1 MARVVSCR
9 YMRISCSEDDHP
21 LFRRYYA
28 SLHEDPLWP
37 MNLANGEAMD
47 EKNEHRLQPEKSLTA
62 GDAPVHGHPE
72 GDAARLDSRRQR
84 RRVEADLQGTRSQ
97 PGTLTWLY
105 SLTMNHQGFHSFL
118 TDDLAIMAAALDVI
132 CLPSTWPPVPSLQLL
147 ISIRLVFFPRR
158 REEMEIDSVGW
169 ASAEPSTRTNEEI
182 HANTYRFQQGQEE
195 KQQKQLAAIN
205 CGFREKGQHLLILW
219 RFLQSHSLRDLK
231 FTEAASTQLQER
243 FLLLISDVYDAL
255 GGVLHEVLAESG
267 SFTRGNQHAS
277 IPTLVDEV
285 LSLVYIQP
293 RFRHLRVG
301 FVALLMDQRP
311 AGSLSDTLNCAFQAF
326 TALTREGMIAS
337 VTRYR
342 NSRRLGVND
351 LIWNQRWLLGPGSV
365 QLLNYYRFPKDDRHE
380 MRLVDAMQLIS
391 EFGCLDFTVEDDASG
406 LSVRSAVSMSASACI
421 TLVLDGKLRVFR
433 VLPSGISSMI
443 ATTGGWS
450 IGDYTAAFAEDGRS
464 LEVNLFSFAES
475 TSNGFTIGDA
485 QSINLRRSASDGIV
499 KLRRVSLLIRLEQ
512 EFNIE
517 VTGSTVQRDLF
528 AFVTEPCTDQRY
540 RYR

>member
-28 SLHEDPLWP
+28 RSNRER
-37 MNLANGEAMD
+37 GV
-47 EKNEHRLQPEKSLTA
+47 KITTRRSRLTA
-62 GDAPVHGHPE
+62 GATDTRKATQSVWIRADRGGESKQTYKNGVLFVLNNHRFPKW
-72 GDAARLDSRRQR
+72 LYSYDSSVTRTKREMTHHLVVYICQ
-84 RRVEADLQGTRSQ
+84 LTGTRSQ
-97 PGTLTWLY
+97 PRDIDVAVLARHE
-105 SLTMNHQGFHSFL
+105 SPGFS
-118 TDDLAIMAAALDVI
+118 
-132 CLPSTWPPVPSLQLL
+132 L
-147 ISIRLVFFPRR
+147 ISYRR
-158 REEMEIDSVGW
+158 SGNNGSDAGCDLPAIDV
-169 ASAEPSTRTNEEI
+169 ASST
-182 HANTYRFQQGQEE
+182 
-195 KQQKQLAAIN
+195 
-205 CGFREKGQHLLILW
+205 
-219 RFLQSHSLRDLK
+219 K
-231 FTEAASTQLQER
+231 FTA
-243 FLLLISDVYDAL
+243 
-255 GGVLHEVLAESG
+255 
-267 SFTRGNQHAS
+267 
-277 IPTLVDEV
+277 VDFD
-285 LSLVYIQP
+285 S
-293 RFRHLRVG
+293 
-301 FVALLMDQRP
+301 
-311 AGSLSDTLNCAFQAF
+311 
-326 TALTREGMIAS
+326 
-337 VTRYR
+337 
-342 NSRRLGVND
+342 
-351 LIWNQRWLLGPGSV
+351 PG
-365 QLLNYYRFPKDDRHE
+365 FPKDDRHE

-485 QSINLRRSASDGIV
+485 QPINLRRSASDGIV

-528 AFVTEPCTDQRY
+528 AFAHGTVHRSTLSIPINECRNGFKLSERSAVDRAATWSEVEWAALWEWKAVYITLSRAFS
-540 RYR
+540 

>member
-28 SLHEDPLWP
+28 RSNRER
-37 MNLANGEAMD
+37 GV
-47 EKNEHRLQPEKSLTA
+47 KITTRRSRLTA
-62 GDAPVHGHPE
+62 GATDTRKATQSVWIRADRE
-72 GDAARLDSRRQR
+72 GESKQTYKSL
-84 RRVEADLQGTRSQ
+84 
-97 PGTLTWLY
+97 LT
-105 SLTMNHQGFHSFL
+105 SSDF
-118 TDDLAIMAAALDVI
+118 
-132 CLPSTWPPVPSLQLL
+132 
-147 ISIRLVFFPRR
+147 R
-158 REEMEIDSVGW
+158 
-169 ASAEPSTRTNEEI
+169 NEDK
-182 HANTYRFQQGQEE
+182 TS
-195 KQQKQLAAIN
+195 KP
-205 CGFREKGQHLLILW
+205 
-219 RFLQSHSLRDLK
+219 
-231 FTEAASTQLQER
+231 QLQER

-255 GGVLHEVLAESG
+255 GGILHEVLAESG

-326 TALTREGMIAS
+326 TALAREGMIAS

-351 LIWNQRWLLGPGSV
+351 LIWNRRWLLGPGSV
-365 QLLNYYRFPKDDRHE
+365 QLFELLSGFPKDDRHE

-485 QSINLRRSASDGIV
+485 QPINLRRSASDGIV

-528 AFVTEPCTDQRY
+528 AFAHGTVHGSTLSIPINECRNGFKLSERSAVDRAATWSEVEWAALWEWKAVYITLSRAFS
-540 RYR
+540 